1 MPQISPGTSNRF
13 ILQPG
18 ETLTIVTD
26 ATSTCAVGLLQN
38 PPSTPDVPAS
48 GEFSVSSSSTV
59 TIGPRADV
67 SRWVVEQVVGSS
79 VTVTKNP
86 AAAVPDAGAPAD
98 LCHLYG
104 AGAPSASTGANNAA
118 PGSLYTDT
126 TNAKLY
132 IQGGTKASPSWKIV
146 TSA

>member
-1 MPQISPGTSNRF
+1 MTTTLTPGIKT
-13 ILQPG
+13 LYQLLPG
-18 ETLTIVTD
+18 ETLVVTTD
-26 ATSTCAVGLLQN
+26 AASTCNYAQLSYPAN
-38 PPSTPDVPAS
+38 YPDVGTAIAVPNSA
-48 GEFSVSSSSTV
+48 TI
-59 TIGPRADV
+59 TIGPRADI
-67 SRWVVEQVVGSS
+67 SRWSVDQVLGTS

-86 AAAVPDAGAPAD
+86 AASVPDAGAPAD

-118 PGSLYTDT
+118 PGSLYTDV

-132 IQGGTKASPSWKIV
+132 LQGGTKASPSWKIV